1 LFDQSNRHR
10 LPRIDCEQESL
21 LTTST
26 ALRHDSSTSTTLFP
40 FHESGAACRAG
51 GAHMNATAPALPP
64 LMERMRAQ
72 PKLPLIVGAAALV
85 AAAAAFML
93 WSRAPDYKV
102 LYTNVSDRDG
112 GAIIASLAQM
122 NVPYKFADGGSAI
135 LIAGDKVPE
144 VRLKLAAQGLP
155 KGGGVGF
162 ELMDNQKF
170 GTSQFAEQ
178 VNYQR
183 GLEGELARSIES
195 IATVESARVHLALP
209 KPSLFVRD
217 QKKPSAS
224 VVLSLHRGRSIDE
237 GQVSAIVHMISSS
250 VPELD
255 AKSVTV
261 VDQRGNLLSA
271 ANAGA
276 RGLDV
281 SQLKYAQEIEQGY
294 IRRIEAILQPIV
306 GASNVRAQVAADI
319 DFSVVER
326 TDEKYSPNQDPRNA
340 AIRSQQSSESSQHG
354 ATPPGGVP
362 GALSNQPPTTPN
374 APITAPRPPNAPGT
388 GAAPTAGAS
397 TTTTATTTA
406 PGAPS
411 SLRKDTTTNYELD
424 RSIRHVQQGA
434 GAIKRLSVAVVVNN
448 REGADGK
455 AAARALTPPE
465 IEQIRNLVKEAM
477 GYSQERGDSLNVVN
491 SAFAREG
498 QGEETR
504 DVPVWR
510 DPENIELAKT
520 IGQYLLYAALALF
533 AWFAVLRPLLRKHL
547 APPAP
552 PASAA
557 TAPKATAA
565 DADADADDTGSA
577 QANARQRE
585 AERQK
590 ADLDYAHQ
598 TADSDPRLVA
608 TLIKHWMNP

>member
-1 LFDQSNRHR
+1 MSA
-10 LPRIDCEQESL
+10 
-21 LTTST
+21 T
-26 ALRHDSSTSTTLFP
+26 AP
-40 FHESGAACRAG
+40 AGAAP
-51 GAHMNATAPALPP
+51 TAPALPP

-72 PKLPLIVGAAALV
+72 PKLPLIVGAAAVV

-112 GAIIASLAQM
+112 GAIIASLTQM
-122 NVPYKFADGGSAI
+122 NVPYKFAEGGGAI

-340 AIRSQQSSESSQHG
+340 AVRSQQSSESSQHG

-374 APITAPRPPNAPGT
+374 APITAPRPGT
-388 GAAPTAGAS
+388 AATPPAAAS
-397 TTTTATTTA
+397 TTTTATSTA

-434 GAIKRLSVAVVVNN
+434 GAVKRLSVAVVVNN

-455 AAARALTPPE
+455 AGARALAPAE

-498 QGEETR
+498 HDEVAR
-504 DVPVWR
+504 DVPNWR
-510 DPENIELAKT
+510 DPDNIELAKT
-520 IGQYLLYAALALF
+520 IGQYLLLAALALF

-547 APPAP
+547 APPAA
-552 PASAA
+552 PASAEPA
-557 TAPKATAA
+557 QKAMAPGGDPD
-565 DADADADDTGSA
+565 DAGSA
-577 QANARQRE
+577 QESARQRE